1 MTDGPIHEAGET
13 ARSAIGVFT
22 SQPIVLA
29 LILMNAALLGLLY
42 WDHGISEHERT
53 RSLELLYDN
62 RKFVG
67 DLLARCNLPTPPP
80 LR

>member
-1 MTDGPIHEAGET
+1 MPNGPIHEAGET

-53 RSLELLYDN
+53 RSLELLYED
-62 RKFVG
+62 RKSTR
-67 DLLARCNLPTPPP
+67 LNSSHLKLSRMPSSA
-80 LR
+80 